1 MEAPAYRE
9 GERTVTDHA
18 SMCPL
23 DRGGNVVTCGR
34 DGRRNGRVL
43 GAHQRDELGRRA
55 QIEVGVL
62 LIQCLD
68 QRVGERDQLVG
79 CEIG

>member
-1 MEAPAYRE
+1 MVE
-9 GERTVTDHA
+9 
-18 SMCPL
+18 
-23 DRGGNVVTCGR
+23 
-34 DGRRNGRVL
+34 
-43 GAHQRDELGRRA
+43 
-55 QIEVGVL
+55 IEVGVL